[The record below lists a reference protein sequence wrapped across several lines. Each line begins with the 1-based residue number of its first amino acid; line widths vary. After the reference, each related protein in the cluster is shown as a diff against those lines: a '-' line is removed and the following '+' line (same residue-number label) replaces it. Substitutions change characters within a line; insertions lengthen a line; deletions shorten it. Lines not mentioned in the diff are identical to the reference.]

1 MENELELGRKYWERE
16 IREYMYCACE
26 DMEDIDDTI
35 MESVIGCVMGD
46 DEMWQKIDETI
57 EYYLHRIINNK

>member
-1 MENELELGRKYWERE
+1 MENELELGRRYWERE

-26 DMEDIDDTI
+26 DFDEIDDSV

-46 DEMWQKIDETI
+46 DEMWNKIDETI
-57 EYYLHRIINNK
+57 EYYLHRIINK